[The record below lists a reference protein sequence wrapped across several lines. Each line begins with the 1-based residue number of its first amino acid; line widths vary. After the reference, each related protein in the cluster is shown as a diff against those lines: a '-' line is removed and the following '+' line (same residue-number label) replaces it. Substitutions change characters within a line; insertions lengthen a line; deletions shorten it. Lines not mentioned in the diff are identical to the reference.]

1 METLG
6 LSVDN
11 FNKMVK
17 EGYFPDAIELNSDTI
32 SNTIDKDIAGGKKKG
47 RVSSPKKLSQKER
60 VELEPFHLVMVDGFE
75 GFDEVDGH
83 DSGHRYLLRFVCAS
97 TGHRKSYSCLNKN
110 RFA

>member
-32 SNTIDKDIAGGKKKG
+32 SNTIDKDIAGGKK
-47 RVSSPKKLSQKER
+47 RAEC
-60 VELEPFHLVMVDGFE
+60 
-75 GFDEVDGH
+75 
-83 DSGHRYLLRFVCAS
+83 LRP
-97 TGHRKSYSCLNKN
+97 RSCLKRNGLN
-110 RFA
+110 